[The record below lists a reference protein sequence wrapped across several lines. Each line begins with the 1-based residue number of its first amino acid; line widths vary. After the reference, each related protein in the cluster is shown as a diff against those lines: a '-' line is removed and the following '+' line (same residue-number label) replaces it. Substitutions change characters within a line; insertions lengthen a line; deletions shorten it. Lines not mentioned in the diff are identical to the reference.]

1 MLIKYKIKKHKYF
14 AYVFFIH
21 NQYNKMKT
29 NKEISKFLS
38 LVLRHQPQKIGLII
52 DENGWANVDELLNKL
67 NQYHW
72 QIDRQT
78 LEEVVKTND
87 KQRFAFDE
95 TKEKIRASQGHS
107 IEVDLGLLPIE
118 PPEILYHGTA
128 DKSLPGIQKEG
139 LKSQSRQHVHLSENI
154 ETAIKVGQRHG
165 KVIVLKVKAKEMYKN
180 GFSFYLSANN
190 VWLSD
195 SVPLEFIVF

>member
-1 MLIKYKIKKHKYF
+1 
-14 AYVFFIH
+14 
-21 NQYNKMKT
+21 MKT

>member
-1 MLIKYKIKKHKYF
+1 
-14 AYVFFIH
+14 
-21 NQYNKMKT
+21 MKT

-52 DENGWANVDELLNKL
+52 DENGWVNVDELLNKL

-72 QIDRQT
+72 QIDRQI
-78 LEEVVKTND
+78 LEEIVKTND

-107 IEVDLGLLPIE
+107 IDVDLGLLPIE

-128 DKSLPGIQKEG
+128 DKYILSIQKEG

-154 ETAIKVGQRHG
+154 ETATKVGQRHG
-165 KVIVLKVKAKEMYKN
+165 KVIVLQIKAKEMYKN
-180 GFSFYLSANN
+180 GFFFYLSANN
-190 VWLSD
+190 VWLCD
-195 SVPLEFIVF
+195 SVPIEFIVF